1 MINTSVHMF
10 SIIIVLLL
18 SRFSKFSIIRILVF
32 LRHFSNNDMDEFP
45 GTVGTT
51 ASLALR
57 LGQVVFSIGSLLFM
71 RMDVHF
77 YNVISFCLLATVMGL
92 MTSWSLTLAT
102 VDAISVVV
110 RPQAHHSGL
119 IAVIVV
125 GDWVLS
131 FLSLAASCSTAS
143 VLDFLIH
150 SRTLTCDG
158 YVCLQYQLS
167 AVMAFFAWFLTFAS
181 ALLNLWHLPSM

>member
-77 YNVISFCLLATVMGL
+77 YNVISF
-92 MTSWSLTLAT
+92 W
-102 VDAISVVV
+102 
-110 RPQAHHSGL
+110 
-119 IAVIVV
+119 
-125 GDWVLS
+125 
-131 FLSLAASCSTAS
+131 
-143 VLDFLIH
+143 
-150 SRTLTCDG
+150 
-158 YVCLQYQLS
+158 
-167 AVMAFFAWFLTFAS
+167 
-181 ALLNLWHLPSM
+181 